1 MWKQKHGYCGTRTY
15 TSYTAMVRRC
25 FNRKSD
31 NYPDYGARGITV
43 CERWRGPLG
52 FQNFLADMGER
63 PRGKTLDRKNANGN
77 YERSN
82 CRWATNHVQA
92 LNKRKK
98 KATKPTASPQADVAT
113 FTVEEPF

>member
-1 MWKQKHGYCGTRTY
+1 
-15 TSYTAMVRRC
+15 MVRRC